1 MAREIIKPTNVHEPD
16 GGYHHAVKV
25 GNTIYTAGQVGL
37 DLEGNLVGKG
47 DFLRQVEQAF
57 ENLKNVLEAAGAS
70 MADIVQLTM
79 YVTDYSNMDN
89 IGDLWVK
96 YLGPTFPP
104 ATAVEVSR
112 LQDDFMVEI
121 NVKAV
126 VD

>member
-1 MAREIIKPTNVHEPD
+1 MAKENISPKNVYAPN
-16 GGYHHAVKV
+16 GYHQAVKV
-25 GNTIYTAGQVGL
+25 GNTIYTAGQVAQ

-47 DFLRQVEQAF
+47 DFLKQVEQAF
-57 ENLKNVLEAAGAS
+57 ENLKNVLEAAGAT
-70 MADIVQLTM
+70 MADIVQLSM
-79 YVTDYSNMDN
+79 YVTDYTNMDN

-112 LQDDFMVEI
+112 LEGDYMIEM
-121 NVKAV
+121 NAKAV